1 MISEIKNTDSD
12 LFLKLKQNHYS
23 RRIKSHFLAY
33 GNRYDFCR
41 FFMIK
46 SDDVFVGLI
55 SCFYS
60 SMIISSTSDKAFSNK
75 ILDEVSDFILLNKPM
90 TVEFE
95 QCYSE
100 YLSEKIKNEYVPDLR
115 TEFRFMTKNTALDLS
130 VEELPKLGDV
140 FEILKRCFPSILS
153 DENQLWLADTS
164 HRVRRGLS
172 QSFMLDKCTTATIQ
186 YIVDGT
192 VLIGNVGTIP
202 EERGKHHARNLLY
215 WIGEKLTNDGFD
227 VRLMAR
233 PNRVSYYEEIGFKEI
248 GTDIVLER
256 IEK

>member
-1 MISEIKNTDSD
+1 MISEIKNTDKK
-12 LFLKLKQNHYS
+12 LLLLLKQNHYT

-33 GNRYDFCR
+33 GNDYDFCR
-41 FFMIK
+41 FY
-46 SDDVFVGLI
+46 SVECSGVLLGVI

-60 SMIISSTSDKAFSNK
+60 SMMISTFSDKRFNDVV
-75 ILDEVSDFILLNKPM
+75 LDEISDFILMNKPM
-90 TVEFE
+90 SVELE
-95 QCYSE
+95 KCYADHIAERTKSE
-100 YLSEKIKNEYVPDLR
+100 YKPDIR
-115 TEFRFMTKNTALDLS
+115 TEFRFIPKNSLPPLA

-140 FEILKRCFPSILS
+140 FEILKKCFPAISA
-153 DENQLWLADTS
+153 DENELWLADTS

-172 QSFMLDKCTTATIQ
+172 QSFLLDKCTTATIQ
-186 YIVDGT
+186 YIIDGT
-192 VLIGNVGTIP
+192 VLIGNVGTVP

-215 WIGEKLTNDGFD
+215 WIGEKLTNDGFE

-256 IEK
+256 IK

>member
-1 MISEIKNTDSD
+1 MISEIKNTDKN
-12 LFLKLKQNHYS
+12 LFSKLKQNHYT

-33 GNRYDFCR
+33 GNHYDFCR
-41 FFMIK
+41 FFLIE
-46 SDDVFVGLI
+46 SDDELVGLI

-60 SMIISSTSDKAFSNK
+60 SMMISTALDRTLSDNV
-75 ILDEVSDFILLNKPM
+75 LDEISDFILMNKPM
-90 TVEFE
+90 SVEME
-95 QCYSE
+95 KSYSD
-100 YLSEKIKNEYVPDLR
+100 YISEKVKYEYSADVR
-115 TEFRFMTKNTALDLS
+115 TEFRFKAKNTLPDLS
-130 VEELPKLGDV
+130 VEELPKLSEV
-140 FEILKRCFPSILS
+140 FEILKKCFPSVLS

-172 QSFMLDKCTTATIQ
+172 QSFLLDNCTTATIQ
-186 YIVDGT
+186 YIIDGT

-202 EERGKHHARNLLY
+202 EERGKHYARNLLY

-256 IEK
+256 IN

>member
-1 MISEIKNTDSD
+1 
-12 LFLKLKQNHYS
+12 
-23 RRIKSHFLAY
+23 
-33 GNRYDFCR
+33 
-41 FFMIK
+41 
-46 SDDVFVGLI
+46 
-55 SCFYS
+55 
-60 SMIISSTSDKAFSNK
+60 
-75 ILDEVSDFILLNKPM
+75 
-90 TVEFE
+90 
-95 QCYSE
+95 
-100 YLSEKIKNEYVPDLR
+100 
-115 TEFRFMTKNTALDLS
+115 
-130 VEELPKLGDV
+130 
-140 FEILKRCFPSILS
+140 
-153 DENQLWLADTS
+153 
-164 HRVRRGLS
+164 
-172 QSFMLDKCTTATIQ
+172 MLDKCTTATIQ